1 MKIFS
6 SSTTND
12 LARFA
17 QSAARN
23 LIAQSRSLSQSALI
37 TGASLATLFNGLA
50 NLYLVISTSH
60 HAHPPKWLEAFPLE
74 FFRLP
79 RTFTL
84 AVGFALII
92 SAFNIYKRKK
102 RAFQIVIGLASFSAI
117 LHLAHGHHF
126 WQSAMAIGLIAIL
139 LLARRNFTVK
149 SRVPDLRAGIIR
161 LSIAAMAAFAYGV
174 FGFWL
179 LDKREFGINF
189 NWLDSI
195 LRTIKFLTLT
205 GDPALKPHTRYAV
218 WFLDSLT
225 MVTVAMIIYAL
236 WSLFRPIVYH
246 FRTQPSDRAS
256 AIRIASRNG
265 RSALDYF
272 KLWPDK
278 SYFFPQSSEGFVA
291 YRVSNGFA
299 IALGDPLASTEQIEQ
314 TILDFK
320 HYCEEQGWHP
330 AFHQA
335 HPDLLPAYQRLGFK
349 KLKIGDDAI
358 VDLTQ
363 FSLEGKEMKRYR
375 YRINQLERL
384 GYKLRYYSAP
394 ADQALLRQ
402 LREVSDQWLRIPGRR
417 ERTFTVGQFDE
428 AYLRNTPIVTAEDAD
443 GKIQAFVNI
452 IPSGLAGETTIDL
465 MRHRPDAPNG
475 VMDYLFIKLF
485 QLSKEKG
492 FARFNLGMAPM
503 SGFREDE
510 QATSTERIIHWLF
523 RRLNFVFSFSGLKQ
537 YKAKYADSWE
547 PRYLIYRHI
556 LDLPELGLAL
566 ARIAELADGKS
577 SPLAH
582 SWQCCHMPLPGIQ
595 NATENRISSFV

>member
-6 SSTTND
+6 G
-12 LARFA
+12 
-17 QSAARN
+17 SAANDRVEFVNPARN
-23 LIAQSRSLSQSALI
+23 SISESRPLSQSALI
-37 TGASLATLFNGLA
+37 TGASLATLLNGLA

-74 FFRLP
+74 FLRLP

-102 RAFQIVIGLASFSAI
+102 RAFQIVIGLAVFSAI
-117 LHLAHGHHF
+117 LHLAHSRHF
-126 WQSAMAIGLIAIL
+126 EQAAMAIGLILIL
-139 LLARRNFTVK
+139 WQARRNFTVK

-161 LSIAAMAAFAYGV
+161 LSIATTAAFAYGV

-179 LDKREFGINF
+179 LDKREFGVNF

-195 LRTIKFLTLT
+195 LRTVRFLTLV
-205 GDPALKPHTRYAV
+205 GDSSLKPHTRYAL

-225 MVTVAMIIYAL
+225 MMTVVVIVYAL

-246 FRTQPSDRAS
+246 FGTQPSERDFAV
-256 AIRIASRNG
+256 RIANRNG

-278 SYFFPQSSEGFVA
+278 SYFFSRSSEGFVA

-299 IALGDPLASTEQIEQ
+299 VALGDPLASTEQIEQ
-314 TILDFK
+314 TIRDFK
-320 HYCEEQGWHP
+320 NYCEEQGWQM

-335 HPDLLPAYQRLGFK
+335 HPDLLAVYSGLGLR

-358 VDLTQ
+358 VDLAH

-375 YRINQLERL
+375 YRINQLERQ
-384 GYKLRYYSAP
+384 GYKLQYYPAP
-394 ADQALLRQ
+394 VTEELVRQ
-402 LREVSDQWLRIPGRR
+402 LREVSDEWLRIPGRR

-428 AYLRNTPIVTAEDAD
+428 AYLRNTPIVTAEEAD

-465 MRHRPDAPNG
+465 MRHRQDAPNG
-475 VMDYLFIKLF
+475 IMDYLFIKLF
-485 QLSKEKG
+485 LLSREQG
-492 FARFNLGMAPM
+492 FTRFNLGMAPM
-503 SGFREDE
+503 SGFQENE
-510 QATSTERIIHWLF
+510 QATFTERVVHWLF
-523 RRLNFVFSFSGLKQ
+523 QRLNFVFSFSGLRQ
-537 YKAKYADSWE
+537 YKAKYADFWE
-547 PRYLIYRHI
+547 PRYLIYRHF

-566 ARIAELADGKS
+566 ARIAELPGQGLPSTAN
-577 SPLAH
+577 
-582 SWQCCHMPLPGIQ
+582 SWQCCHTLQSGVQ
-595 NATENRISSFV
+595 NATENQISSFV